1 MMTSKTFRARRLPAH
16 GVESGWAAML
26 PPRAP
31 RPELERAI
39 TADVVIVG
47 AGFAGL
53 AAAVRLADL
62 DPRLSVALIDADMVG
77 NGASGRN
84 SGFLIDLPHDIS
96 SGNFGMDA
104 VTKSRNEIAVA
115 RTSIQHYARLAE
127 ENGWD
132 RDVFDRSGK
141 YSVAM
146 TDSGTQHLA
155 AYSSKLNLLGEPHQL
170 LDAEQVEEV
179 TGTRSFK
186 SGLFTP
192 GAVMVQPA
200 ALVRA
205 IADLLQK
212 PVRLFERTPALSI
225 ETSPNGCTVKTPK
238 GEVRAAQVILATNGH
253 AESFGFGSGELLHV
267 FTYASLTQP
276 FDPSTLAGSRKW
288 GATPA
293 ASMGTTVR
301 RITGADGD
309 RILIRSRYTYNPKIE
324 VEAGSIKSASD
335 LHDRKFADRFPDHR
349 HLKMQYRW
357 AGAMALTW
365 NSVPLFGQVEDR
377 IFAACACNGIGA
389 TKATAAGIATAE
401 LVVGHRS
408 QLGEIFRL
416 FERPHALPPRPF
428 TDVGARLNLAFREWR
443 AGRE

>member
-1 MMTSKTFRARRLPAH
+1 MTSKTFRARRLPAH
-16 GVESGWAAML
+16 SVESGWAAVL
-26 PPRAP
+26 PPRRP
-31 RPELERAI
+31 TPELDRAI
-39 TADVVIVG
+39 TADVVIIG

-62 DPRLSVALIDADMVG
+62 DPRLSVALIDADVVG

-84 SGFLIDLPHDIS
+84 SGFLIDLPHDVS

-115 RTSIQHYARLAE
+115 RTAIQHYARLAE

-132 RDVFDRSGK
+132 KDVFDRSGK

-146 TDSGTQHLA
+146 TDAGTQHLVT
-155 AYSSKLNLLGEPHQL
+155 YSSKLKSLGEPHQV
-170 LDAEQVEEV
+170 LDAAEIEKV

-192 GAVMVQPA
+192 GTVMVQPA

-205 IADLLQK
+205 IADLFQE
-212 PVRLFERTPALSI
+212 PVTLFERTPALSI
-225 ETSPNGCTVKTPK
+225 ETSSSGCSVKTPK
-238 GEVRAAQVILATNGH
+238 GELRAGRVILATNGH
-253 AESFGFGSGELLHV
+253 AESFGFGTGKLLHV
-267 FTYASLTQP
+267 FTYASLTEPFQP
-276 FDPSTLAGSRKW
+276 SALGGSRKW

-293 ASMGTTVR
+293 APMGTTVR
-301 RITGADGD
+301 RINGADGD

-324 VEAGSIKSASD
+324 IGACSIKSASD
-335 LHDRKFADRFPDHR
+335 LHDRKFADRFRNHR

-377 IFAACACNGIGA
+377 IFAACACNGIGG

-408 QLGEIFRL
+408 QLGEIFRS
-416 FERPHALPPRPF
+416 FERPQALPPRPF